1 MNLRILQASAL
12 AALALLAAGCAAPPA
27 PPPAGPTTRVVLLP
41 QEDGS
46 PSAVVLRS
54 GNAQQR
60 IDTPYGQASAAA
72 GQAPQMQQLE
82 AGAVRQGYA
91 PLFTSAPPKSQ
102 RFVVYFLTG
111 TTKLAPESARTIG
124 NVLDAAT
131 QFPGGEILIIGHTDT
146 LGANELNDTLSLR
159 RAGEVRD
166 MFIARRFPASRLE
179 AAGRG
184 EREPAVATR
193 DNTAEQ
199 RNRRVEIIVR

>member
-1 MNLRILQASAL
+1 MNLRLLSASAV
-12 AALALLAAGCAAPPA
+12 AALALLVAGCAAPPP

-54 GNAQQR
+54 GNAQQK
-60 IDTPYGQASAAA
+60 IDTPYAQASAIE
-72 GQAPQMQQLE
+72 GQAPQVQQLE

-91 PLFTSAPPKSQ
+91 PLFSSAPPKSQ

-124 NVLDAAT
+124 NVLDTAT

-146 LGANELNDTLSLR
+146 LGATELNDTLSLR
-159 RAGEVRD
+159 RANEVRD
-166 MFIARRFPASRLE
+166 MFVARRFPANRLE

-184 EREPAVATR
+184 EREPAIATR